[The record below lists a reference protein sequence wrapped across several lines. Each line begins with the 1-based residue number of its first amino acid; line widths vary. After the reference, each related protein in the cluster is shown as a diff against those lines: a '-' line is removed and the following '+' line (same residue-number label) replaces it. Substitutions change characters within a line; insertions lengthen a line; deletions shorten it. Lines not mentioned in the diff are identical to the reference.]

1 MTLRAAAGTIDGD
14 QRHPLSRNPVMPASS
29 PRRLLPIV
37 LAYLPVP
44 VIGAVL
50 SFAWNVGA
58 SPEGG
63 AGDMFLRGTALTPP
77 LFLPVILLVAASAA
91 RRGGTTARVGAG
103 FASLVGIAFLGGST
117 ANLPNDFAAAEA
129 AGSPLALTAVL
140 AAIHLGLAL
149 SLLYNAVPTVLG
161 RTGQTRQPVAEALSS

>member
-1 MTLRAAAGTIDGD
+1 
-14 QRHPLSRNPVMPASS
+14 MPS
-29 PRRLLPIV
+29 PSARRLLPIV

-44 VIGAVL
+44 IIGAIL
-50 SFAWNVGA
+50 SAAWDVGA

-77 LFLPVILLVAASAA
+77 LFLPALLVAAALAA
-91 RRGGTTARVGAG
+91 RRQGRTARIGAG
-103 FASLVGIAFLGGST
+103 IASLVAAAFLGGST

-140 AAIHLGLAL
+140 AMVHIAL
-149 SLLYNAVPTVLG
+149 SLALLYNALPALFG
-161 RTGQTRQPVAEALSS
+161 RSTSTRATA